1 MQLSQE
7 VCDLNILLTVS
18 IYISL
23 TNIKFSLSPGWGF
36 KYICRIKKYY
46 KTKKQMER
54 KTTLY
59 RLELRKTKNVSDK
72 AKYEGYLF
80 LKNVYNRIKDK
91 ESKT

>member
-1 MQLSQE
+1 
-7 VCDLNILLTVS
+7 
-18 IYISL
+18 
-23 TNIKFSLSPGWGF
+23 
-36 KYICRIKKYY
+36 
-46 KTKKQMER
+46 MER

-80 LKNVYNRIKDK
+80 LKNVYNRVKDK